1 MAGVSISASAALTI
15 RQCLAA
21 ATTTQHFIHVL
32 RQGDMA
38 KKDHGSNIEHDML
51 VK

>member
-1 MAGVSISASAALTI
+1 MAGASISASAALMI

-21 ATTTQHFIHVL
+21 ATTTQQFIHVL
-32 RQGDMA
+32 TQGDMA
-38 KKDHGSNIEHDML
+38 KKDHGSNSLHAML